1 MSKEIEKK
9 EDAGLPAELN
19 MFGGYTG
26 FENFQAEDLEIPYLS
41 ILQGTSEAVT
51 EGKGKPGQFYRTHTG
66 VATDGIRLIVLG
78 IDAKVFV
85 EWEPNGGSF
94 VARHGSTPPEGA
106 ETADGYR
113 YTMPNGNVLKMTDYY
128 YIVDADDPFTVMLFT
143 LKSAGLKY
151 SKKWKTRIVSQRTES
166 GQPIPMPAQ
175 IWKLQTALNKYEV
188 GQAYQIGKDSQ
199 FLGSYDG
206 MISGNLIPAVKEA
219 VETYKALDK
228 SRIVEKRADPAEF
241 ESEAF

>member
-1 MSKEIEKK
+1 MSKEIVKK
-9 EDAGLPAELN
+9 EEAGLPAELN
-19 MFGGYTG
+19 LFGGYTG
-26 FENFQAEDLEIPYLS
+26 YENISAEDLEIPYLS
-41 ILQGTSEAVT
+41 VLQGTSEAVT

-78 IDAKVFV
+78 IDARVYV

-94 VARHGSTPPEGA
+94 VARHGHELPEGA
-106 ETADGYR
+106 GTADGYR
-113 YTMPNGNVLKMTDYY
+113 YAMPNGNVLKLTDYY
-128 YIVDADDPFTVMLFT
+128 YVIDADDPYTVMLFT

-151 SKKWKTRIVSQRTES
+151 SKKWKTRIVSQRTEA
-166 GQPIPMPAQ
+166 GQAIPMPAQ
-175 IWKLQTALNKYEV
+175 IWKLATALNKYEV

-206 MISGNLIPAVKEA
+206 LIQGQLIPAVKEA

-228 SRIVEKRADPAEF
+228 SRIVERVSDPDIET
-241 ESEAF
+241 ESF